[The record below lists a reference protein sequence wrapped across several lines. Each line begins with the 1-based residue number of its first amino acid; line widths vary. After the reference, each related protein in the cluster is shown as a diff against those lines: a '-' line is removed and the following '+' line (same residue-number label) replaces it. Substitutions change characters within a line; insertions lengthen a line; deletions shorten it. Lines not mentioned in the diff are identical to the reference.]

1 MALIF
6 LEHCDNWNATASFT
20 ARGWTS
26 SGSAS
31 GGSAHLT
38 GGRFGGGSLVRT
50 LGNDHY
56 TRGWYRDFSPS
67 VSVPVVHSAF
77 WFLST
82 VSSSADLSHAH
93 YINRATIGGNACGV
107 FTATTDVLFRL
118 TVPIGAGGTIVG
130 TAATNACD
138 GGWHYI
144 EYEIVLHQTTGT
156 AKLWIDGQ
164 LDVTFS
170 GPTCS
175 AAPPLALTRWLVA
188 LHAPGNM
195 DDMLI
200 WDDTDIG
207 DGWVGNL
214 AGGARGFK
222 TIRPTSDA
230 AVQFTPSSGSSNY
243 ALVNEQLAATAGY
256 VESGTDGHSDRYG
269 FAAHGLSDVTPTGV
283 IVETLASNPGA
294 GAINVKMLAELSATE
309 IESAARDVP
318 GGYTILHGAF
328 PTKPGGGAWSL
339 ADIDSATF
347 GIKVDVP

>member
-20 ARGWTS
+20 ARGWIS

-50 LGNDHY
+50 LANDNY

-67 VSVPVVHSAF
+67 ISVSVVHSAF

-82 VSSSADLSHAH
+82 VSNPADLSYSN
-93 YINRATIGGNACGV
+93 YINRATIGGNHCGV
-107 FTATTDVLFRL
+107 YSATTDLLFRL
-118 TVPIGAGGTIVG
+118 GVPTAATGTWVG

-156 AKLWIDGQ
+156 AKMWIDGQ
-164 LDVTFS
+164 LDVNFS
-170 GPTCS
+170 GATC
-175 AAPPLALTRWLVA
+175 AAPPPLALTRWLVGP
-188 LHAPGNM
+188 HAPGTM

-200 WDDTDIG
+200 WDDTDTG

-214 AGGARGFK
+214 AGDARGFK
-222 TIRPTSDA
+222 TIRATSDA
-230 AVQFTPSSGSSNY
+230 AVQFTPSRGSSNY

-269 FAAHGLSDVTPTGV
+269 FAAHGLSDLTPTGV

-294 GAINVKMLAELSATE
+294 GTINVQMVAELGATV
-309 IESAARDVP
+309 IESAAKDVP
-318 GGYTILHGAF
+318 GGWDYRKFRVWAMTMRGKETSYGTTQTA
-328 PTKPGGGAWSL
+328 GYS
-339 ADIDSATF
+339 
-347 GIKVDVP
+347 